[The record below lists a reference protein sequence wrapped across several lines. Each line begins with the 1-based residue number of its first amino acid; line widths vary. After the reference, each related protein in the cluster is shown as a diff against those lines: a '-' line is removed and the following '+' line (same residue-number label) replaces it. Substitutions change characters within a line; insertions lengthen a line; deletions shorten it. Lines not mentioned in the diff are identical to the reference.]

1 MRKPLYVAIIVL
13 ILCLFTPL
21 NKVEAEN
28 HQETDRKVILISFD
42 GMKNDYTKKYIKE
55 GKLPHIK
62 QLLENGVWA
71 KAAMTITPSLTA
83 PAHAAMATGAKPHQT
98 GIVSNQWHET
108 Q

>member
-13 ILCLFTPL
+13 ILCLFASI

-42 GMKNDYTKKYIKE
+42 GMKNDYTQKYVKE

-62 QLLENGVWA
+62 QLLENGVSA
-71 KAAMTITPSLTA
+71 KVRYDDYSFSYSTCTCS
-83 PAHAAMATGAKPHQT
+83 HGHR
-98 GIVSNQWHET
+98 G
-108 Q
+108 